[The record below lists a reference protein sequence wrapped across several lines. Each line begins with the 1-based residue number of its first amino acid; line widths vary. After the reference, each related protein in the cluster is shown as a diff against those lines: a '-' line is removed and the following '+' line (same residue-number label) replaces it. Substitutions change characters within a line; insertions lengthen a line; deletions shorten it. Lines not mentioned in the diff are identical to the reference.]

1 MRGYMF
7 INKDKIT
14 EVALSF
20 VVPSHDYD
28 REDVIAN
35 TATELARQLHNEFVK
50 EMAAKDEVELRRIF
64 SWIARNAIDWRRLN
78 RKANPEEYADLMYGY
93 EPIKAEY

>member
-20 VVPSHDYD
+20 VVPMQDYD
-28 REDVIAN
+28 REDVIVN

-64 SWIARNAIDWRRLN
+64 NWIARNAIDWRRLN
-78 RKANPEEYADLMYGY
+78 RKAHPDEYADLMYGY